1 MCCIVKEEND
11 NEGNEGG
18 WETVGSGKTDQQH
31 VQRRRPQ
38 KSWQAPAETWSA
50 FKRHPDE
57 QQYMDHAKN
66 AVNVEPTREE
76 LDDLSNACSRLWE
89 LDLNRLVPGKDYE
102 INCGGGKKVS
112 QKGDMASECLF
123 SWLSDDIL
131 RRPTY
136 SRFCSL
142 LDNYNP
148 DQRCKEVVTSE
159 EKQEQTAF
167 IEEISRT
174 APVKYLYHY
183 LVSKEIIS
191 DNYENFKRMMCGLW
205 FDLYGRGGVSDSSSA
220 FEHVFVGEIKRR
232 KVKEFYLEEAKGTV
246 DYQGYILPRRRG
258 PCIFGPEMPPRPAKK
273 GSGGSTGARKTAART
288 AKGTLKAKNQAEVS
302 EDPPKA
308 EETRAP
314 VEEVKEESKVEEVVV
329 EKTVQEKPVVLD
341 SSQNDPESVD
351 VEYEDVKEVYS
362 EEDKNERLELED
374 NEPEYEPEED
384 TAVDYD
390 EKYPEN
396 EIIEDDVDEGQEG
409 DEGDM
414 VEEEEVDMGDE
425 EIEDGGEDLEGEE
438 EFENAEEDQIDAE
451 EDHHEVVEEHRKRK
465 EFEVFVGGLD
475 KDANEDDLKKVFSQ
489 VGEITEIRLMMNPIT
504 KKNKGFAFLRFATVE
519 QAKRAVSELKNPVVR
534 GKQCGVAPS
543 QDSDT
548 LFVGNI
554 CKSWTREHFKEKLK
568 SYGVENME
576 DLTLVE
582 DTNNAGMNRGF
593 AFLEFSSRSEA
604 MDAYRCLQKRDV
616 VFGVDRTAKIAFA
629 DSFIEPDDEIMA
641 QVKTVFIDGLPAVWD
656 EDRVKDYLKK
666 YGIIEKVELA
676 RNMPAAKRK
685 DFGFVTFD
693 SHDNAVAC
701 AEGINNAELGE
712 GNDKVKVRAR
722 LSRPHQRGRVKHD
735 PRGIF
740 RVGRGAP
747 RGGRVPYGR
756 PPPRRFPSYA
766 PRSIIARG
774 MPIGGRGLRRPFGY
788 RDRHS
793 VMAVAERARR
803 LPPPERAIAEYGSRV
818 PTERHLSYRDDYSP
832 RGPGYM
838 DIPARNASRP
848 GDRRTFIDDGYER
861 KLERP
866 VTTYREGR
874 SRDYDSISGS
884 KRPYSDLDDTRYADA
899 SLRQSRARLDYAVS
913 GSGSQYGDAY
923 SDRLGR
929 SHMGYSGSR
938 SSVSG
943 HDSLYGNRQ
952 GMTYGGGSVSGS
964 GAGGMY
970 SSSFNGGYM
979 SRGSDIGGGSSSSA
993 SFYSGRN
1000 LSSIWSFMTQVFL
1013 FRLKMAGGLTGYVN
1027 VNEDGITIRVGRYSD
1042 EGNAGSLPA
1051 LVPDQVRKLKQLTVL
1066 TLAETEKVLPY
1077 DQLMEELDVSN
1088 VRELEDFLINE
1099 CMYAGIVRGKLDQ
1112 LRRCFEVQFAAGRDL
1127 RPEQLD
1133 NMIQTL
1139 SDWLGTSDS
1148 LLHLI
1153 QEKIKW
1159 ADIMSETNKKHKKE
1173 IEDKV
1178 EEVKKSLKADLDLR
1192 GHEESFSE
1200 SGGMMDYEEDRVR
1213 PKR

>member
-1 MCCIVKEEND
+1 
-11 NEGNEGG
+11 
-18 WETVGSGKTDQQH
+18 
-31 VQRRRPQ
+31 
-38 KSWQAPAETWSA
+38 
-50 FKRHPDE
+50 
-57 QQYMDHAKN
+57 
-66 AVNVEPTREE
+66 
-76 LDDLSNACSRLWE
+76 
-89 LDLNRLVPGKDYE
+89 
-102 INCGGGKKVS
+102 
-112 QKGDMASECLF
+112 
-123 SWLSDDIL
+123 
-131 RRPTY
+131 
-136 SRFCSL
+136 
-142 LDNYNP
+142 
-148 DQRCKEVVTSE
+148 
-159 EKQEQTAF
+159 
-167 IEEISRT
+167 
-174 APVKYLYHY
+174 
-183 LVSKEIIS
+183 
-191 DNYENFKRMMCGLW
+191 
-205 FDLYGRGGVSDSSSA
+205 
-220 FEHVFVGEIKRR
+220 
-232 KVKEFYLEEAKGTV
+232 
-246 DYQGYILPRRRG
+246 
-258 PCIFGPEMPPRPAKK
+258 MPPRSAKK
-273 GSGGSTGARKTAART
+273 GSAGSTGARKTAART
-288 AKGTLKAKNQAEVS
+288 AKGTLKAKSQAEVS
-302 EDPPKA
+302 EDPPKV
-308 EETRAP
+308 EEAPAP
-314 VEEVKEESKVEEVVV
+314 VEEAKEESKVEEVVV
-329 EKTVQEKPVVLD
+329 EKTVQENPVVLD

-351 VEYEDVKEVYS
+351 VECTVFLGINLIHTVIFVFCTVDEEDVKEVYS

-390 EKYPEN
+390 EKYAEN
-396 EIIEDDVDEGQEG
+396 EIREDDVDEGQEG

-451 EDHHEVVEEHRKRK
+451 EEDHHGVVEEHRKRK

-475 KDANEDDLKKVFSQ
+475 KDATEDDLKKVFSQ
-489 VGEITEIRLMMNPIT
+489 VGEITEMRLMMNPVT

-519 QAKRAVSELKNPVVR
+519 QAKRAVSELKNPVV
-534 GKQCGVAPS
+534 CFHL
-543 QDSDT
+543 
-548 LFVGNI
+548 LFLNF
-554 CKSWTREHFKEKLK
+554 FKEKLK

-656 EDRVKDYLKK
+656 EDRVKNYLKK

-693 SHDNAVAC
+693 THDNAVAC

-722 LSRPHQRGRVKHD
+722 LSRPHQRGRVRHD

-766 PRSIIARG
+766 PRSIVARG

-788 RDRHS
+788 RDRHP
-793 VMAVAERARR
+793 VMAVPERTRR
-803 LPPPERAIAEYGSRV
+803 LPPPERSYDRRPPAPVASYPKFSARRDYGRRDELPPPRNRAIAEYGSRV

-848 GDRRTFIDDGYER
+848 GDRRAFIDDGYER
-861 KLERP
+861 KPERP

-884 KRPYSDLDDTRYADA
+884 KRPYADLDDTRYADA
-899 SLRQSRARLDYAVS
+899 SIRQSRARLDYSVG

-923 SDRLGR
+923 SDRFDMYFL
-929 SHMGYSGSR
+929 
-938 SSVSG
+938 VIC
-943 HDSLYGNRQ
+943 
-952 GMTYGGGSVSGS
+952 SVSGS

-970 SSSFNGGYM
+970 SSSFNSGYM

-1000 LSSIWSFMTQVFL
+1000 VSGS
-1013 FRLKMAGGLTGYVN
+1013 GYV
-1027 VNEDGITIRVGRYSD
+1027 GG
-1042 EGNAGSLPA
+1042 GGSSS
-1051 LVPDQVRKLKQLTVL
+1051 
-1066 TLAETEKVLPY
+1066 Y
-1077 DQLMEELDVSN
+1077 
-1088 VRELEDFLINE
+1088 
-1099 CMYAGIVRGKLDQ
+1099 Y
-1112 LRRCFEVQFAAGRDL
+1112 
-1127 RPEQLD
+1127 
-1133 NMIQTL
+1133 
-1139 SDWLGTSDS
+1139 
-1148 LLHLI
+1148 
-1153 QEKIKW
+1153 
-1159 ADIMSETNKKHKKE
+1159 
-1173 IEDKV
+1173 
-1178 EEVKKSLKADLDLR
+1178 
-1192 GHEESFSE
+1192 
-1200 SGGMMDYEEDRVR
+1200 
-1213 PKR
+1213 